1 MNIDKVRKLMEI
13 AEKFY
18 SPKKLAHGIRVA
30 NYACSSIKEGFS
42 EDAIYTLA
50 VCHDLIEDTDATYED
65 VTPIFDE
72 YGSYLLEALKLLT
85 FEPEKETYYEYVE
98 KIAKMANS
106 DKLSENIPGAYAL
119 IVKRADM
126 KDHLTLKNTLTDK
139 MKEKYLPVIKFL
151 L

>member
-1 MNIDKVRKLMEI
+1 MNVDKVKKLMEV

-30 NYACSSIKEGFS
+30 NYACNCMENEFDR
-42 EDAIYTLA
+42 DAIYTLA
-50 VCHDLIEDTDATYED
+50 VCHDLVEDTDATYED
-65 VTPIFDE
+65 VAPIFEE

-85 FEPEKETYYEYVE
+85 FDSEKETYYEYIE
-98 KIAKMANS
+98 KIATMANS
-106 DKLSENIPGAYAL
+106 DKLNENIPGTYAL

-126 KDHLTLKNTLTDK
+126 KDHLTLKDTLTDK
-139 MKEKYLPVIKFL
+139 LREKYMPVIKFL